1 MSPRASGIA
10 REGQPGEATG
20 VDSRAASAHPV
31 TRSARTAQRSGG
43 RDRTSVSG
51 ERDVGRALVLAA
63 VRVDEGDL
71 HRAGRR
77 RLERER
83 ERGILAHALRE
94 VEDDDRLAEVGGG
107 DARGGVVVAVQ
118 DLALR
123 AALDALHRVDDE
135 AAHADDV
142 AGFDVGR
149 YAD

>member
-1 MSPRASGIA
+1 MA
-10 REGQPGEATG
+10 REVHADDATG
-20 VDSRAASAHPV
+20 ADSLAASVHPV
-31 TRSARTAQRSGG
+31 ARTATAAQRRGG
-43 RDRTSVSG
+43 ADRTSVSG